1 MATAEHVD
9 AIEVENLGPIR
20 NGRFPTL
27 PRGGVVQ
34 YTGPQGCGKSTM
46 LSALE
51 SAATGKGKIPLRD
64 GASKGMFKGFGV
76 EIKLNP
82 HRNTRTGEPMLE
94 FIDGK
99 LSIADIVD
107 PGVQDPAAADAKRI
121 KALVQLAG
129 GEPDPAV
136 FSGLFGNDATL
147 FASIVDESVADLADL
162 VAMAEK
168 VKRDCEKAAREEEK
182 AADTATGKATALK
195 QTADGIDTTAESDS
209 AKLQAELEA
218 AIRGEAQVIAEVKAA
233 EKAMLDRR
241 AAIKAIEDAEAESQ
255 LPAMSVARSMRD
267 SAAKAVAETEVL
279 VENLSKQLI
288 AAKGKHA
295 DAQRDLD
302 NREGQIRA
310 VKEFDA
316 AMEAWRAVVEA
327 TDSVELVEAE
337 KPRLAAERVVAARNA
352 MEAGVAARKALSN
365 LASAKD
371 AQAEADKHATAAKT
385 LRSIAG
391 KTDDVLSAQV
401 AKLGTPLR
409 VDDGRLLLTTD
420 RGPTFF
426 GELSDGQR
434 WKLALDIAID
444 VLGENGLIV
453 IPQWAWGELQPANKK
468 AIAEQAR
475 ERGVL
480 IYTAVATDGEGIEA
494 NEYV

>member
-1 MATAEHVD
+1 MATATEV
-9 AIEVENLGPIR
+9 IEVENLGAIKK
-20 NGRFPTL
+20 GSFPTL
-27 PRGGVVQ
+27 RGGGVIE
-34 YTGPQGCGKSTM
+34 YTGPQGSGKSTM
-46 LSALE
+46 LAAIE

-82 HRNTRTGEPMLE
+82 HRNTRTGEPVLD
-94 FIDGK
+94 FIEGK
-99 LSIADIVD
+99 LSVADIVD
-107 PGVQDPAAADAKRI
+107 PGIADPAAADARRI

-136 FSGLFGNDATL
+136 FAGLFGNDATL

-182 AADTATGKATALK
+182 AADNATGKATALQQTTEGIDLK
-195 QTADGIDTTAESDS
+195 AECDAAKLNAAYVAAIQEESRIKAEAAAMQTARDAS
-209 AKLQAELEA
+209 AKAKKSL
-218 AIRGEAQVIAEVKAA
+218 
-233 EKAMLDRR
+233 
-241 AAIKAIEDAEAESQ
+241 EDAEANSQ
-255 LPAMSVARSMRD
+255 LPSVADAKKAETAALKALATAQAVCNDALEAYEKAKEALNSAD
-267 SAAKAVAETEVL
+267 AKAAKCQQEL
-279 VENLSKQLI
+279 K
-288 AAKGKHA
+288 AA
-295 DAQRDLD
+295 
-302 NREGQIRA
+302 
-310 VKEFDA
+310 KEFDQLSESWREQIA
-316 AMEAWRAVVEA
+316 AGESVDGPSTEDIEQASARVSEARAAQERGVEIRKA
-327 TDSVELVEAE
+327 IENANAAKLAAAEAE
-337 KPRLAAERVVAARNA
+337 KH
-352 MEAGVAARKALSN
+352 S
-365 LASAKD
+365 
-371 AQAEADKHATAAKT
+371 TAAKT
-385 LRSIAG
+385 LRTIAG

-409 VDDGRLLLTTD
+409 FDDGRLLLTTE

-480 IYTAVATDGEGIEA
+480 IYTAAATDGEGIEA
-494 NEYV
+494 SEYV